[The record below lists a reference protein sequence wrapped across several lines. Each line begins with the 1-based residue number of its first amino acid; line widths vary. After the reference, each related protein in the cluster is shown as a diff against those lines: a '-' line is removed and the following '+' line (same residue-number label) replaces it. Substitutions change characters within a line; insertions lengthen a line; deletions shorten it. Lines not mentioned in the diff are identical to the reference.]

1 VIKFTSCL
9 PIDGGSLRVLR
20 LLPLYLLNKQIS
32 QCQIKDLFAPGFILV
47 TYLETLLQNIFDL
60 ILFFLC
66 VLTPLSASRQFFVYL
81 REIIQKTQPTQKGL
95 ISKAILA
102 KKVFVAYCVDCF
114 N

>member
-1 VIKFTSCL
+1 MPMAV
-9 PIDGGSLRVLR
+9 
-20 LLPLYLLNKQIS
+20 
-32 QCQIKDLFAPGFILV
+32 
-47 TYLETLLQNIFDL
+47 
-60 ILFFLC
+60 LFFSEPCKMML
-66 VLTPLSASRQFFVYL
+66 PSRQFFVYL

>member
-1 VIKFTSCL
+1 MML
-9 PIDGGSLRVLR
+9 P
-20 LLPLYLLNKQIS
+20 
-32 QCQIKDLFAPGFILV
+32 
-47 TYLETLLQNIFDL
+47 
-60 ILFFLC
+60 
-66 VLTPLSASRQFFVYL
+66 SRQFFVYL